1 MKLSV
6 SLPEEDV
13 AFLNAYAEAH
23 ALSRSAAIHH
33 AIHALRS
40 GQLSDDYGQAW
51 AEWATNDDAHHWDA
65 VSGDGL

>member
-13 AFLNAYAEAH
+13 AFLNAYAKAH

-33 AIHALRS
+33 AIRELRF
-40 GQLSDDYGQAW
+40 GELSDDYGQAW
-51 AEWATNDDAHHWDA
+51 AEWAANDDADRWDA
-65 VSGDGL
+65 ASGDGL

>member
-6 SLPEEDV
+6 SLPDEAV

-23 ALSRSAAIHH
+23 GLSRSAAVHH
-33 AIHALRS
+33 AIRELRS
-40 GQLSDDYGQAW
+40 GELGDDYGQAW
-51 AEWATNDDAHHWDA
+51 AEWADDDDAHHWDA